1 MDIKQVATILNTI
14 NREMT
19 GETAI
24 VSEDLSNIVDVG
36 KQLTADMTA
45 EEITKYMDNYAKK
58 IIDKVGR
65 TIIVDRAY
73 KSTAPNI
80 IRDSWEYGG
89 IMEKIRVTVGDLEDD
104 TTWGLTAGDTPEQF
118 KYTPADLSA
127 KYYDKYDTFMTQISI
142 PEKTLRSAFNSA
154 QDMNR
159 LISASENRVA
169 TKMAYSTDNLIRR
182 TINNLI
188 LETALRNIG
197 TRFISMVTLFN
208 NTQASDDRIA
218 VNNPVIA
225 NSNPAFLRFAVAT
238 INKYRRLIQELSTEY
253 GNDGYVNFTPI
264 ENQKLVLQAD
274 FVESATVNMES
285 DTFNRELVQIKGD
298 FDEVSYWQ
306 SPKNPFNV
314 KGSPATLNGGSGPEL
329 NPFVLGVLFDE
340 DAAAVELEDNQ
351 VTSNY
356 AANGRF
362 YNYFHYANARYMND
376 ISENVIVFTYA

>member
-1 MDIKQVATILNTI
+1 MEIKQVATILNTI
-14 NREMT
+14 NNEMT
-19 GETAI
+19 GETAM

-58 IIDKVGR
+58 IVDKVGR
-65 TIIVDRAY
+65 TIIVDRVY

-80 IRDSWEYGG
+80 IKDSWEYGG

-104 TTWGLTAGDTPEQF
+104 TTYELTAGDTPEQF

-127 KYYDKYDTFMTQISI
+127 KYYDKYDPIMTQISI
-142 PEKTLRSAFNSA
+142 PEKTLRSAFNSV

-159 LISASENRVA
+159 LISAIENKVT
-169 TKMAYSTDNLIRR
+169 TKIAYSTDNLIRR
-182 TINNLI
+182 TVNNLI
-188 LETALRNIG
+188 LETALRNNG
-197 TRFISMVTLFN
+197 NRLISMVTLFN
-208 NTQASDDRIA
+208 ATQATDDRIA
-218 VNNPVIA
+218 INNPVLA

-238 INKYRRLIQELSTEY
+238 INKYRRLIQELSTAY
-253 GNDGYVNFTPI
+253 GNDGFVNFTPL
-264 ENQKLVLQAD
+264 ENQKLILQAD
-274 FVESATVNMES
+274 FTESARINMES
-285 DTFNRELVQIKGD
+285 DTFNNELVQIKGD

-306 SPKNPFNV
+306 SPRNPFNV
-314 KGSPATLNGGSGPEL
+314 NGTPASLDGGSGPEL

-351 VTSNY
+351 VTSTY

-362 YNYFHYANARYMND
+362 YNYFHYASARYMND
-376 ISENVIVFTYA
+376 ISENVIVFTYG

>member
-1 MDIKQVATILNTI
+1 MEIKQVATILNTI

-19 GETAI
+19 GETAM

-65 TIIVDRAY
+65 TIIVDRTY

-89 IMEKIRVTVGDLEDD
+89 IMEKVRVTVGDLEDD
-104 TTWGLTAGDTPEQF
+104 TTYALTAGDTPEQF
-118 KYTPADLSA
+118 KYTPADLTA
-127 KYYDKYDTFMTQISI
+127 KYYDKYDTFQTQISI
-142 PEKTLRSAFNSA
+142 PEKTLRSAFNSV

-159 LISASENRVA
+159 LISAIENKVA

-182 TINNLI
+182 TINNMI
-188 LETALRNIG
+188 LEIAHQSQGRLVQLT
-197 TRFISMVTLFN
+197 TLYQSE
-208 NTQASDDRIA
+208 TGKTLSG
-218 VNNPVIA
+218 
-225 NSNPAFLRFAVAT
+225 PAMADPDFLRFAVAT
-238 INKYRRLIQELSTEY
+238 INKYRRLFTELSTAY
-253 GNDGYVNFTPI
+253 GGEGYVNFTPL
-264 ENQKLVLQAD
+264 ENQKLILHAD
-274 FVESATVNMES
+274 FVEKARVNMES
-285 DTFNRELVQIKGD
+285 DTFNNELVQIKGD
-298 FDEVSYWQ
+298 FEEVSYWQ
-306 SPKNPFNV
+306 SSRSPLTVQGFPASTPSHEIKNFPSV
-314 KGSPATLNGGSGPEL
+314 I
-329 NPFVLGVLFDE
+329 GVLFDE

-376 ISENVIVFTYA
+376 MSENVVVFVLN

>member
-1 MDIKQVATILNTI
+1 MEIKQVATILNTI

-19 GETAI
+19 GEAAI
-24 VSEDLSNIVDVG
+24 VNEDLSNIVDIG

-45 EEITKYMDNYAKK
+45 EEIANYMENYTKK

-142 PEKTLRSAFNSA
+142 PEKTLRSAFNSS

-159 LISASENRVA
+159 LISAIENRVA

-182 TINNLI
+182 TVNNMI
-188 LETALRNIG
+188 LECAKTNNRYVPLIGQFNIG
-197 TRFISMVTLFN
+197 RP
-208 NTQASDDRIA
+208 QAEQLQPNQPEIA
-218 VNNPVIA
+218 FKNA
-225 NSNPAFLRFAVAT
+225 DFLRFAVAT
-238 INKYRRLIQELSTEY
+238 INKYRRLFTELSTQY
-253 GNDGYVNFTPI
+253 GGEGFVNFTPI
-264 ENQKLVLQAD
+264 ENQKLILHAD
-274 FVESATVNMES
+274 FIEGAMVNMES
-285 DTFNRELVQIKGD
+285 DTFNKELVKIKGD

-306 SPKNPFNV
+306 SPRDTTHI
-314 KGSPATLNGGSGPEL
+314 KGTPASGGEAITSFPAVVGI
-329 NPFVLGVLFDE
+329 LFDE

-376 ISENVIVFTYA
+376 MSENAIIFILA

>member
-14 NREMT
+14 NSEMT

-45 EEITKYMDNYAKK
+45 EEITKYMENYTKK

-159 LISASENRVA
+159 LISAIENRVA

-182 TINNLI
+182 TINNMI
-188 LETALRNIG
+188 LEVAHSARGRLIQL
-197 TRFISMVTLFN
+197 VTLFRQQTGTETITGNPLN
-208 NTQASDDRIA
+208 NAD
-218 VNNPVIA
+218 
-225 NSNPAFLRFAVAT
+225 FLRFAVAT
-238 INKYRRLIQELSTEY
+238 INKYRRLFTELSTKF
-253 GNDGYVNFTPI
+253 GGDGYVNFTPI
-264 ENQKLVLQAD
+264 ENQKLILHAD
-274 FVESATVNMES
+274 FVENARINMES
-285 DTFNRELVQIKGD
+285 DTFNNELVQIKGD

-306 SPKNPFNV
+306 SANSPLSVQGYPASTPTHEIKNFPSV
-314 KGSPATLNGGSGPEL
+314 I
-329 NPFVLGVLFDE
+329 GVLFDE

-376 ISENVIVFTYA
+376 MSENVVVFVLQ

>member
-14 NREMT
+14 NQEMT

-45 EEITKYMDNYAKK
+45 EEITKYMDNYTKK

-104 TTWGLTAGDTPEQF
+104 TTYDLTAGDTPEQF

-159 LISASENRVA
+159 LISAIENRVA

-182 TINNLI
+182 TVNNMVLECAKSNRYVSLI
-188 LETALRNIG
+188 
-197 TRFISMVTLFN
+197 TLFN
-208 NTQASDDRIA
+208 QGRAQADQLSPNQPEIA
-218 VNNPVIA
+218 VKNA
-225 NSNPAFLRFAVAT
+225 DFLRFAIAT
-238 INKYRRLIQELSTEY
+238 INKYRRLFTELSTQY
-253 GNDGYVNFTPI
+253 GGEGYVNFTPI
-264 ENQKLVLQAD
+264 ENQKLILQAD
-274 FVESATVNMES
+274 FVEGAMVNMES
-285 DTFNRELVQIKGD
+285 DTFNKELVQIKGD

-306 SPKNPFNV
+306 AARDAFHI
-314 KGSPATLNGGSGPEL
+314 KGTPASGGNAITTFPAVIGI
-329 NPFVLGVLFDE
+329 LFDE
-340 DAAAVELEDNQ
+340 DACAVELEDNQ

-376 ISENVIVFTYA
+376 MSENVIVFALA

>member
-24 VSEDLSNIVDVG
+24 VSEDLSNIVDIG

-65 TIIVDRAY
+65 TIIVDRTY

-89 IMEKIRVTVGDLEDD
+89 IMEKVRVTVGDLEDD
-104 TTWGLTAGDTPEQF
+104 TTWNLTAGDTPEQY

-127 KYYDKYDTFMTQISI
+127 KYYDKYDTFQTQISI
-142 PEKTLRSAFNSA
+142 PEKTLRSAFNSV

-159 LISASENRVA
+159 LISAIENKVT

-182 TINNLI
+182 TVNNMVLECAKANRYVSLI
-188 LETALRNIG
+188 
-197 TRFISMVTLFN
+197 TLFN
-208 NTQASDDRIA
+208 TGRAQADQLSPNQPEIA
-218 VNNPVIA
+218 VKNA
-225 NSNPAFLRFAVAT
+225 DFLRFAIAT
-238 INKYRRLIQELSTEY
+238 INKYRRLFTELSTQY
-253 GNDGYVNFTPI
+253 GGEGYVNFTPL
-264 ENQKLVLQAD
+264 ENQKLILQAD
-274 FVESATVNMES
+274 FVEGARINMES
-285 DTFNRELVQIKGD
+285 DTFNKELVQIKGN

-306 SPKNPFNV
+306 AGRDAFHI
-314 KGSPATLNGGSGPEL
+314 KGTPASGGSAITTFPAVIGI
-329 NPFVLGVLFDE
+329 LFDE
-340 DAAAVELEDNQ
+340 DACAVELEDSQ

-376 ISENVIVFTYA
+376 MSENVIVFALA

>member
-1 MDIKQVATILNTI
+1 MEIKQVATILNTI

-24 VSEDLSNIVDVG
+24 VNEDLSNIVDIG

-45 EEITKYMDNYAKK
+45 EEIANYMENYAKK

-159 LISASENRVA
+159 LISAIENRVA
-169 TKMAYSTDNLIRR
+169 TKMAYSSDNLIRR
-182 TINNLI
+182 TVNNMI
-188 LETALRNIG
+188 LEVAKTPNSSRFVRLLTLYNQGRTGEDVLTAGMALK
-197 TRFISMVTLFN
+197 TP
-208 NTQASDDRIA
+208 D
-218 VNNPVIA
+218 
-225 NSNPAFLRFAVAT
+225 FLRFAIGT
-238 INKYRRLIQELSTEY
+238 INKYRRLIQELSTAY
-253 GNDGYVNFTPI
+253 GGDGFVNFTPL
-264 ENQKLVLQAD
+264 ENQKLIMQAD
-274 FVESATVNMES
+274 FVENARVNMES
-285 DTFNRELVQIKGD
+285 DTFNRELVQINGD
-298 FDEVSYWQ
+298 FDTVSYWQ
-306 SPKNPFNV
+306 SPNNPMKV
-314 KGSPATLNGGSGPEL
+314 QGTPASGSTAVVSPPEI
-329 NPFVLGVLFDE
+329 LGVLFDE
-340 DAAAVELEDNQ
+340 DACAVELEDNQ
-351 VTSNY
+351 VTSTY

-376 ISENVIVFTYA
+376 MSENVVIFVLI